1 MAQQVIKRDGTT
13 EPFDAEKIRKAVEL
27 AANEAELEPER
38 VAEVVEQVSESVLQ
52 FAAEKEEV
60 ATSELREKILAELE
74 EIEPSVAESWRR
86 YDEERGR

>member
-13 EPFDAEKIRKAVEL
+13 EPFDAEKIRKAIKL
-27 AANEAELEPER
+27 AADEAGLAPER

-52 FAAEKEEV
+52 FAAEKEEI
-60 ATSELREKILAELE
+60 ATSELREKILTELE